1 MDGFAKLD
9 NWSFALLIVILFLVL
24 YTIFFYI
31 RPLSKTMAESFVVT
45 PTNDH
50 ELYSKTF
57 I

>member
-31 RPLSKTMAESFVVT
+31 RPLSKTMAESFLVT
-45 PTNDH
+45 PTNGDD
-50 ELYSKTF
+50 E
-57 I
+57 